1 VVNTRTQVDEI
12 KRAKT

>member
-1 VVNTRTQVDEI
+1 VVNTRTQVDKI